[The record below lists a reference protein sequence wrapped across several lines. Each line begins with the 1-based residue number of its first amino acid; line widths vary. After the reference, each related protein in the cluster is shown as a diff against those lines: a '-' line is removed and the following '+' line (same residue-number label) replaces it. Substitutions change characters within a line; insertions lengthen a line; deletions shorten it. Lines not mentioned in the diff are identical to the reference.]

1 MLHNKPPALRGIK
14 QPFDYSHDV
23 MSQAK
28 HSGHGLSLLCSVG
41 DLSWGVALM
50 PRDGW
55 VAQRGRLSGAVV
67 LAIGLVPQ
75 FVSMW
80 HILGL
85 ECSSWLLYL
94 YVGSLGRD
102 GRTAGD

>member
-28 HSGHGLSLLCSVG
+28 HSGNGLSLLCSVG
-41 DLSWGVALM
+41 DLSWG
-50 PRDGW
+50 

-94 YVGSLGRD
+94 YVGSLGQD

>member
-1 MLHNKPPALRGIK
+1 MEMACP
-14 QPFDYSHDV
+14 YSAV
-23 MSQAK
+23 LETSA
-28 HSGHGLSLLCSVG
+28 G
-41 DLSWGVALM
+41 GVALM

-55 VAQRGRLSGAVV
+55 VAQRGRLSGAMV